1 MPIGGTKC
9 GRRTSLAFALF
20 GQDPNIVATFLP
32 DDPPEANAWRS
43 KVTVSWIS
51 VPNQGR
57 LFQRMAF
64 SVNLGR
70 ILAQACESFC
80 SRAVRIVHVSCHFG
94 AWKGKTMRTAARL
107 TFLLGALIAGSAVAA
122 AQSAQPCTPDQ
133 FRRVV
138 DEAGAALRRL
148 HAENQPAIAA
158 GLRRLKA
165 KHGWTDDNATDK
177 ANALLSDAKTEG
189 YDAKASELLIK
200 LDQLAE
206 GAPGTT
212 PNCSRL
218 GELEATALELQ
229 ATVRVKTRYMLA
241 RIEGQLG
248 PAPKVAAAEPAQAP
262 PAPPATKV
270 PPPAA
275 KAPSAPPAKTAMPAP
290 VAGWNAN
297 TVEDQASFRPE
308 PVIAAP
314 ANTPRPA
321 HAMPNLP
328 LTADGF
334 SADEIREASRG
345 FFGTISAGLGN
356 VIEHAFGKL
365 GLPSAYVLGNEGGG
379 AFIAGVRYGK
389 GTLFTRGGRSREVYW
404 HGPSIGYDFGAAGSK
419 TMFLV
424 YGLQDDLDVFSGFS
438 GVDGAA
444 YLVGGVGM
452 TLLSDGKIV
461 MAPIRSGVGL
471 RLGASIGYVRFTASP
486 TWNPF

>member
-1 MPIGGTKC
+1 
-9 GRRTSLAFALF
+9 
-20 GQDPNIVATFLP
+20 
-32 DDPPEANAWRS
+32 
-43 KVTVSWIS
+43 
-51 VPNQGR
+51 
-57 LFQRMAF
+57 MA
-64 SVNLGR
+64 
-70 ILAQACESFC
+70 I
-80 SRAVRIVHVSCHFG
+80 
-94 AWKGKTMRTAARL
+94 AARL
-107 TFLLGALIAGSAVAA
+107 TVLLAMLFAGAFAAA
-122 AQSAQPCTPDQ
+122 AQSTQPCTPDQ

-148 HAENQPAIAA
+148 NAESQPAIEA

-165 KHGWTDDNATDK
+165 KHGWTDENAADK

-206 GAPGTT
+206 SAPGTP

-229 ATVRVKTRYMLA
+229 ATVRVKTRYMQA

-248 PAPKVAAAEPAQAP
+248 PVPKVATADRPP
-262 PAPPATKV
+262 PAAAPVPVPAPTLAAKAPPPATKTPV
-270 PPPAA
+270 AL
-275 KAPSAPPAKTAMPAP
+275 PAKPATPAP
-290 VAGWNAN
+290 VAGWSAS
-297 TVEDQASFRPE
+297 TIEDQASFRPE

-321 HAMPNLP
+321 PAMPNLSP
-328 LTADGF
+328 ATDGF
-334 SADEIREASRG
+334 SVDEIREASRG
-345 FFGTISAGLGN
+345 FFGTISSGLGN

-365 GLPSAYVLGNEGGG
+365 GQPTAYVLGNEGGG

-452 TLLSDGKIV
+452 TLLTDGKIV